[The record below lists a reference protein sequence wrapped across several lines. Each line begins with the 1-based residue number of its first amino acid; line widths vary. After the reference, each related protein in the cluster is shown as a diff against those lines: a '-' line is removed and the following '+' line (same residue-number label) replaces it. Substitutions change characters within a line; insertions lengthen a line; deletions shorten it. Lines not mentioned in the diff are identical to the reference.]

1 MPSSRK
7 DDIHVA
13 PIADTPP
20 AKPAVLIFAVP
31 PLPEETVA
39 PILWGLEEE
48 GIPVEVRE
56 AEPGSAESLA
66 KTAADASV
74 LHVGIGIRGGIGGVV
89 LHHRDLPADQPLV
102 RLGAAECTA
111 GSLRRLGANA
121 ARLVKGD
128 PLRFEAEGNPGDG
141 VDGLTGPFGDNVV
154 ELIARI
160 VIETLART

>member
-1 MPSSRK
+1 M
-7 DDIHVA
+7 V
-13 PIADTPP
+13 PIVDTPP
-20 AKPAVLIFAVP
+20 AKPAVLIFAAP

-48 GIPVEVRE
+48 GIPVEVRD

-74 LHVGIGIRGGIGGVV
+74 LHVGIGIRGESGGVV
-89 LHHRDLPADQPLV
+89 LHHRDLPYDQPLV
-102 RLGAAECTA
+102 RLGVEECTT

-128 PLRFEAEGNPGDG
+128 PLKFDDEGNPRNRG
-141 VDGLTGPFGDNVV
+141 TGPASSFGDNLAD
-154 ELIARI
+154 LITRI
-160 VIETLART
+160 VIETLARM

>member
-1 MPSSRK
+1 
-7 DDIHVA
+7 VV

-20 AKPAVLIFAVP
+20 AKPAVLILAVP

-56 AEPGSAESLA
+56 AEQGSAESLA
-66 KTAADASV
+66 KIAADASV
-74 LHVGIGIRGGIGGVV
+74 LHVGIGIRGGNGGVV
-89 LHHRDLPADQPLV
+89 LHHRDLPAAQALV
-102 RLGAAECTA
+102 RLGVDECTV

-128 PLRFEAEGNPGDG
+128 PLRFDVEGNPGDG
-141 VDGLTGPFGDNVV
+141 VEDPTGPFGDNLAD
-154 ELIARI
+154 LIARI
-160 VIETLART
+160 VIETLAHM